1 MTKAK
6 SASLKQTKAD
16 TKKPSKAITVILP
29 KHIALASEAGKQ
41 ALGFMTYKD
50 QLASVIDALHK
61 DKIVIGD
68 ARKCELA
75 KAFLVSRFE
84 NKTPSA
90 AGKAKA
96 LGAFRYSVE
105 SGKDYDEN
113 RERKAKKTKK
123 EKTESET
130 ESENQDDMSIDT
142 DSSFVLAIPKKGKA
156 DNASAEFRKLINK
169 MKDIEAYSNLAAYL
183 VDALDEHDGE

>member
-6 SASLKQTKAD
+6 TPSLKANKAD
-16 TKKPSKAITVILP
+16 TKKPITTILP

-50 QLASVIDALHK
+50 QLASVIGALHK
-61 DKIVIGD
+61 DKVIIGD

-113 RERKAKKTKK
+113 RERKEKKTK
-123 EKTESET
+123 TASGAIMIT
-130 ESENQDDMSIDT
+130 IPAGATIDQIAGA
-142 DSSFVLAIPKKGKA
+142 FNKGFAKLASN
-156 DNASAEFRKLINK
+156 DTASALIALLTDA
-169 MKDIEAYSNLAAYL
+169 MIEAGF
-183 VDALDEHDGE
+183 DPLDDVE

>member
-1 MTKAK
+1 MGNIMTKAK
-6 SASLKQTKAD
+6 SVSLKSTKAD
-16 TKKPSKAITVILP
+16 TKKPITIIQP

-75 KAFLVSRFE
+75 KAFLITRFE
-84 NKTPSA
+84 GKTPSA

-113 RERKAKKTKK
+113 RERKEKKTK
-123 EKTESET
+123 TASGAI
-130 ESENQDDMSIDT
+130 MISIPAGATIDQIAGALNKGFGKLATYDCASNMIALLT
-142 DSSFVLAIPKKGKA
+142 DA
-156 DNASAEFRKLINK
+156 
-169 MKDIEAYSNLAAYL
+169 MIEAGY
-183 VDALDEHDGE
+183 DPLDDVE